1 MNITLSTTDLLLTN
15 DIDFYV
21 DEETGELAKAD
32 NINAEVISQMVIKR
46 VFSRK
51 NDWALQPNCGADL
64 YQFKGRPMTESLL
77 TTIKSTILSELNRE
91 QMLQGSQMSVKT
103 IPVSQT
109 ELLIVIF
116 VRVELQ
122 LEPVVISSSLSLDSY
137 IPVSHKLRR
146 V

>member
-1 MNITLSTTDLLLTN
+1 MNITLSTTDLLMTN
-15 DIDFYV
+15 DMDFYV
-21 DEETGELAKAD
+21 NESTGELEKAD

-51 NDWALQPNCGADL
+51 GDWSMQPDCGADL
-64 YQFKGRPMTESLL
+64 YQFKGLPITEGLL

-91 QMLQGSQMSVKT
+91 QMLQGHQMTVKT
-103 IPVSQT
+103 IPVSKT

-122 LEPVVISSSLSLDSY
+122 LEPVVVTSSLSLDSY